1 MKLFLWFLLGSSALM
16 LNSACAIQISQQSS
30 PSNASQPVDESA
42 QIPVTWGSLH
52 LTGTLIYVVADF
64 KGGSEKGGLRVAL
77 RSLDLVSGKVG
88 TIFETEV
95 GGWIRSLAVA
105 PDFKNLIISY
115 SPAPDSPFAGKE
127 ELYILPADGSRPP
140 QLLFTPPSVHDQYF
154 QPDWSPD
161 GKSIYFAH
169 LNDQASVR
177 YEVMR
182 LAYPDGKPESL
193 IEQAYWPRL
202 SADGSHLAYV
212 SVFSANGPNRLFIAN
227 PDGTQTQAVSLAGS
241 SWPNSIIDA
250 PLFLPDG
257 QTILFSAP
265 IPVQSSAPSWVDK
278 LMGVTVVH
286 AHGSIPSDW
295 WSVPI
300 TGGEPTRLTHV
311 YSPGLFASLSPDS
324 NYIASYSATGI
335 FVMTPQG
342 GDLTQIVN
350 YTGGIPGAV
359 SWIP

>member
-1 MKLFLWFLLGSSALM
+1 
-16 LNSACAIQISQQSS
+16 
-30 PSNASQPVDESA
+30 
-42 QIPVTWGSLH
+42 
-52 LTGTLIYVVADF
+52 
-64 KGGSEKGGLRVAL
+64 
-77 RSLDLVSGKVG
+77 
-88 TIFETEV
+88 
-95 GGWIRSLAVA
+95 
-105 PDFKNLIISY
+105 LIISY
-115 SPAPDSPFAGKE
+115 SPAPDSLLAGKE
-127 ELYILPADGSRPP
+127 ELYILPADGSAPP
-140 QLLFTPPSVHDQYF
+140 QLLFTPPSEQDQYF

-161 GKSIYFAH
+161 GKYIYFAH
-169 LNDQASVR
+169 VNDQASVR

-182 LAYPDGKPESL
+182 LAYPDGKPEPL

-202 SADGSHLAYV
+202 SADGSHIAYV
-212 SVFSANGPNRLFIAN
+212 SAFSANGPNGLFIAKA
-227 PDGTQTQAVSLAGS
+227 DGTQVQAVSLAGS
-241 SWPNSIIDA
+241 GWASSIIDA

-265 IPVQSSAPSWVDK
+265 IPVQSSTPNWIDK

-295 WSVPI
+295 WSVPVV
-300 TGGEPTRLTHV
+300 GGEPTRLTHV

-324 NYIASYSATGI
+324 NYIASYSASGI